1 MLTLNPLQKL
11 YATFNLRINQIAL
24 VGTFVGIISLFVS
37 WFIAISGSNGLN
49 AIDVMSTRSMD
60 DTLVIAAMLFLIG
73 TILSIITPAA
83 LFVQLTGLIIFVA
96 DSAGFS
102 IGLGVIL
109 GFASAIIL
117 LVSIFRPSFF
127 QPMSSK
133 RLISRLLTFGLKIE
147 IKCLACGNVL
157 KHVRGACPNCTQS
170 SESTVPH
177 VP

>member
-1 MLTLNPLQKL
+1 
-11 YATFNLRINQIAL
+11 
-24 VGTFVGIISLFVS
+24 
-37 WFIAISGSNGLN
+37 
-49 AIDVMSTRSMD
+49 MD
-60 DTLVIAAMLFLIG
+60 DTLVIATMLFLIG

-117 LVSIFRPSFF
+117 LVSIFRTSFL
-127 QPMSSK
+127 QSMSSK

-147 IKCLACGNVL
+147 IKCPACGNVL
-157 KHVRGACPNCTQS
+157 KHVRGACQKCAQS
-170 SESTVPH
+170 NESSITPGS
-177 VP
+177 